1 MACDYCGKAAP
12 KLHDVAPRWS
22 TPTFRHVCDSCR
34 DKLQAVIDDEY
45 EAIEPRVKARIFADT
60 HTHTQPR
67 RGLAQ
72 IIWDLIS

>member
-1 MACDYCGKAAP
+1 MACDYCGKSAP

-22 TPTFRHVCDSCR
+22 TPTFHHVCDGCR

-45 EAIEPRVKARIFADT
+45 EAVEPRVKARIHAST
-60 HTHTQPR
+60 RTQQPR

-72 IIWDLIS
+72 MIWDWIS

>member
-12 KLHDVAPRWS
+12 KLHDVTPRWS
-22 TPTFRHVCDSCR
+22 TPTFRHICGDCR
-34 DKLQAVIDDEY
+34 DKLQSIIDDEFA
-45 EAIEPRVKARIFADT
+45 AIDARVKARIFADT
-60 HTHTQPR
+60 HTHMQPR